1 MTRNDRDHAM
11 DSFLKERLDTEVPPE
26 VDAKLRRH
34 LAAFRER
41 MESRE
46 SSREPWWRSLFVP
59 RWRVAVRYAIPAAVL
74 LVAALMFWPRPGV
87 KKGPLAF
94 ADVLEQLREFR
105 PYACTFTYHYDGRE
119 PFSWRVMRDSLTR
132 RREERD
138 DGNILVF
145 DMSQEPNKILAL
157 IPEKKTAIETTLIG
171 QRPGKEPDILQ
182 TLRDMRNGTA
192 ENLGMQKVEGRLAQG
207 FHKPHKFNDFTIW
220 VDPDT
225 GLPVY
230 VEVRQD
236 PVERTLIMSDFEWD
250 IELDESLFST
260 TAPEGYTVHEKVVR
274 ADVHP
279 MEEHLVEG
287 LRTVAILQDGV
298 FPSATDFREL
308 QQGLDR
314 YVERIGSS
322 ASEEEIESLRTSVR
336 LAMKYIEQ
344 LLKRFYEVRELRYV
358 GDGVELGDA
367 ESPVIWWLFRGLDTY
382 RVVYGDLSVRDVPL
396 EDVPD
401 LSGDQHSDL
410 LRADGDF
417 LPYVCTY
424 TVKDEGTP
432 ERTKR
437 LMRWSLSRR
446 REVMPDGTVTV
457 VDLSHSPVRM
467 LELIP
472 DERRAVER
480 TLIDRGPEQD
490 PDMLEMARD
499 AQHSSGENLGLRVVE
514 GREAQGYGMFG
525 PGDDITFWIDEETEL
540 PLRIEIVHA
549 GTGRQIIMS
558 EFEWDV
564 ELKESLFS
572 TTAPEGYAV
581 ERIEQEG

>member
-1 MTRNDRDHAM
+1 MNKNERDHAM

-26 VDAKLRRH
+26 VDARLRQH

-46 SSREPWWRSLFVP
+46 SSREPWRRILFVP
-59 RWRVAVRYAIPAAVL
+59 RWPVAVRYAIPAAVL

-87 KKGPLAF
+87 QNGPVAF
-94 ADVLEQLREFR
+94 SDVLEQIREFR
-105 PYACTFTYHYDGRE
+105 PYACTFTYQYDGRE
-119 PFSWRVMRDSLTR
+119 PYSWRVMLDSLTR

-145 DMSQEPNKILAL
+145 DKSQEPNKTLAL

-171 QRPGKEPDILQ
+171 PEPGKEPDILQ

-220 VDPDT
+220 VDPET

-236 PVERTLIMSDFEWD
+236 PVARTLIMSDFEWD
-250 IELDESLFST
+250 IDLDESLFST

-274 ADVHP
+274 AGVHP

-401 LSGDQHSDL
+401 LSGDQSSDL
-410 LRADGDF
+410 LQLNGGF
-417 LPYVCTY
+417 FPYACTY
-424 TVKDEGTP
+424 TVKEKGKPDHTY
-432 ERTKR
+432 R

-446 REVMPDGTVTV
+446 REVHPKGTVTV
-457 VDLSHSPVRM
+457 VDLSQRPM
-467 LELIP
+467 IILELFP
-472 DERRAVER
+472 EKKRAIEI
-480 TLIDRGPEQD
+480 TLVGGGPAKD
-490 PDMLEMARD
+490 PDMLKMANE
-499 AQHSSGENLGLRVVE
+499 AQYESGEDLGVQLVE
-514 GREAQGYGMFG
+514 GRKARGFRTLS
-525 PGDDITFWIDEETEL
+525 PGNDIVFWIDEETEL
-540 PLRIEIVHA
+540 PLRIDNTHT
-549 GTGRQIIMS
+549 GTGRKIIMS

-564 ELKESLFS
+564 QFDESLFS

-581 ERIEQEG
+581 KRLER